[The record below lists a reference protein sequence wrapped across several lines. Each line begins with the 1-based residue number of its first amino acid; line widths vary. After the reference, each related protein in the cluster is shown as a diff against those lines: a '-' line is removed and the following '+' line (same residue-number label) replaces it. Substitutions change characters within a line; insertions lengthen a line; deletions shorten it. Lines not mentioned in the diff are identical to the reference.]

1 MIVLYDFKICNDVI
15 KFTFLILIKDYVLFM
30 KITDVKDQL
39 LKSKYYRCYVLFQ
52 ENINFVLL
60 YNIFIIQQ

>member
-30 KITDVKDQL
+30 KITDVKD
-39 LKSKYYRCYVLFQ
+39 
-52 ENINFVLL
+52 
-60 YNIFIIQQ
+60 